1 MFRSHSLVLMRYW
14 LVRPGWSTS
23 WTALANMADR
33 VSRGVNT
40 DWTRDTVL
48 IIIIEGL

>member
-1 MFRSHSLVLMRYW
+1 MRYW

-23 WTALANMADR
+23 WTALANMAER

-40 DWTRDTVL
+40 DWTRG
-48 IIIIEGL
+48 EC

>member
-1 MFRSHSLVLMRYW
+1 MRYW

-23 WTALANMADR
+23 CTALAKMAAR

-40 DWTRDTVL
+40 ASSAGVHSSEFMDSVTSAACVL
-48 IIIIEGL
+48 L